1 MHRSAATIV
10 SRDVALAADETIGL
24 SSVSASRS
32 TPAAQSR
39 ASRTA
44 IQCEPKEQYAI
55 QGQVHSA
62 RRVGRPRGIAAFCK
76 QTNKQTNKE
85 TSCTGTQRRALVA
98 HVRVDHGRDALEAA
112 VTEQRLD
119 VQPIARVAE
128 AAGIKASR
136 NMQQPCS
143 MQHALWP
150 RPILF
155 EDYVSPKDGSAAV
168 ARQGFRDQRV
178 RLEARV

>member
-1 MHRSAATIV
+1 M
-10 SRDVALAADETIGL
+10 
-24 SSVSASRS
+24 ASRHL
-32 TPAAQSR
+32 AN
-39 ASRTA
+39 
-44 IQCEPKEQYAI
+44 EP
-55 QGQVHSA
+55 
-62 RRVGRPRGIAAFCK
+62 
-76 QTNKQTNKE
+76 TNKQGDQLHRHATA
-85 TSCTGTQRRALVA
+85 CLGGA
-98 HVRVDHGRDALEAA
+98 RVDHDCDALEAA
-112 VTEQRLD
+112 VAEQRLD

-178 RLEARV
+178 RLEARG